1 MITVENNNHCFISG
15 TVVSEPEFSHEVNEE
30 KFNKFSVKVERL
42 SGTSDIINVLIS
54 ERLMTDNIDLKEE
67 ASVYIKGHFRSYNN
81 YTGVGSKLIL
91 SVFVKDISNNSDEM
105 EFNTNIIMLTGF
117 LCKDPVFRVTPFGRE
132 ITDILLAVNRIHNKS
147 DYIPCIVWGRNAK
160 IASEYKTGDKIK
172 LIGRIQSRDYKKRI
186 SEEEFVIK
194 TAFEVSVS
202 KIDTADVNTNQ
213 EEDE

>member
-1 MITVENNNHCFISG
+1 MITLENNNHCFISG

-30 KFNKFSVKVERL
+30 KFKKFSVEVERL
-42 SGTSDIINVLIS
+42 SGNSDVINVLIS
-54 ERLMTDNIDLKEE
+54 EKLMPDSINLKVD

-91 SVFVKDISNNSDEM
+91 SVFVKEISNYSEDM
-105 EFNTNIIMLTGF
+105 EFNTNIITLTGF
-117 LCKDPVFRVTPFGRE
+117 LCKEPVFRVTPFGRE

-172 LIGRIQSRDYKKRI
+172 LIGRIQSRDYKKKV
-186 SEEEFVIK
+186 SEEEYVIK

-202 KIDTADVNTNQ
+202 KIESADMNINPGK
-213 EEDE
+213 DE